1 MVKPMIERFVK
12 VSWKINTKTGTAED
26 ITIDM
31 RASAMEEAT
40 AACIMARLR
49 NHCPD
54 KRQGKGEKMPAGNR
68 EACLGCAG

>member
-40 AACIMARLR
+40 AACIMAR
-49 NHCPD
+49 H
-54 KRQGKGEKMPAGNR
+54 
-68 EACLGCAG
+68 ACETIA

>member
-40 AACIMARLR
+40 AACIMARRL
-49 NHCPD
+49 
-54 KRQGKGEKMPAGNR
+54 
-68 EACLGCAG
+68 